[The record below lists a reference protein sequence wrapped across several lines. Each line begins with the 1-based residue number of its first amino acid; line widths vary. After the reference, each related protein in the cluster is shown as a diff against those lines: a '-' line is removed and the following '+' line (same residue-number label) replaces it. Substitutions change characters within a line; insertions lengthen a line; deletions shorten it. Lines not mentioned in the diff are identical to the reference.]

1 VVNKSVLA
9 PQEIE
14 RKSFEIIAKHVRLE
28 SFPVAVRP
36 IVLRVVHATGDFQI
50 ARLLRF
56 HARAIKAA
64 RAAIRSG
71 GKIVTDV
78 NMVKA
83 GINGRLLEAHGNRV
97 YCAIHHADVTLRAK
111 AAKVTRAA
119 AAMKKCRRLIHGG
132 IVVVGN
138 APTALFSVLDLVKD
152 GFRPALIVG
161 VPVGFV
167 GAAESKEALEGTDV
181 PHITLR
187 GTRGGSNV
195 AAAIM
200 NGLLKLASDE

>member
-1 VVNKSVLA
+1 MVNKSVLA

-14 RKSFEIIAKHVRLE
+14 RKSFEIIGKHVKLE
-28 SFPVAVRP
+28 SFPAAVRP

-56 HARAIKAA
+56 HPQAIGAA
-64 RAAIRSG
+64 LAAIRSG
-71 GKIVTDV
+71 AKIVTDV

-83 GINGRLLEAHGNRV
+83 GINARLLEAHGNRV
-97 YCAIHHADVTLRAK
+97 HCAIHHADVALRAK
-111 AAKVTRAA
+111 RSRITRAA
-119 AAMKKCRRLIHGG
+119 AAMQKCRRLIRGG
-132 IVVVGN
+132 IVLVGN
-138 APTALFSVLDLVKD
+138 APTALFTVLDLVED

-200 NGLLKLASDE
+200 NGLLKLASGE